1 MSKNISGAVRE
12 VIARKPYV
20 LDYLGAGILNTRALA
35 RSISREVAREAGRP
49 AKLQSIVTALRRL
62 PRKKSKKRDE
72 ALEILS
78 RSRVNL
84 KYDIGLITF
93 TLSRENLRKLEEI
106 KSAKKRNL
114 IIVQGIETIT
124 LLGEEKHIRELGKI
138 FPAAEEKKD
147 LAFVVVESPK
157 EIAATPGVIARI
169 AGILAAEKINIQE
182 LLSSYT
188 ETCLVLKEEDALK
201 AVEVIRREV
210 RQARA

>member
-1 MSKNISGAVRE
+1 MSKNISEAVRE
-12 VIARKPYV
+12 VAARKPYV
-20 LDYLGAGILNTRALA
+20 LEYLSAGIINTRALA
-35 RSISREVAREAGRP
+35 RSMSKEVAAETGKP

-62 PRKKSKKRDE
+62 PRKKPRKD
-72 ALEILS
+72 AAHEILS
-78 RSRVNL
+78 RSRINL

-124 LLGEEKHIRELGKI
+124 LLGEEKHIKELGKM

-169 AGILAAEKINIQE
+169 AGILAAEKINIAE

-188 ETCLVLKEEDALK
+188 ETCLVLKEEDALR

-210 RQARA
+210 KQARA